1 MKKKFLLP
9 LPFPL
14 PLSLPIDLPLS
25 LPLPTPARTTTY
37 ITAPTQH
44 QTHGPYNAGK
54 RVIFANVEL
63 FALGIESVSNFKHSI
78 FVLKSSVV
86 RAFKNQKHI
95 YNYIFRI
102 EYIRTLWNTVL
113 QTSIRVTCIHSL
125 LCIFL
130 HDIIQRAV
138 NSRYITNRPCSAFLH
153 QLLALHITPPIYQL
167 CACRIKMFLQ
177 VSCEVPAHN
186 PAVQGKR
193 KVHMKREHKV
203 HLRPRLSVK

>member
-25 LPLPTPARTTTY
+25 LPPPTPARTTTY

-167 CACRIKMFLQ
+167 CRMQ
-177 VSCEVPAHN
+177 DQDVPAGFMRSSGTQSGSTRQT
-186 PAVQGKR
+186 QGS
-193 KVHMKREHKV
+193 HEA
-203 HLRPRLSVK
+203 